1 MKDTPVHSA
10 AVLSELRRL
19 GILLESDA
27 LLPSVAGIVA
37 GGPIR
42 GSWWGHPRGRDIF
55 AVSCRLAEHPDLVV
69 VKLVSG
75 KLTWVHRKLWSALM
89 GVATS
94 GEPWQR
100 RGLAAPARM
109 VLSTIKKEGEVRTDR
124 IDRGRAAASK
134 ILEERLLVR
143 GEEVHTES
151 GAHARVLQTWERWA
165 RRARFTGRPMAPDS
179 ARRAF
184 EEIVHHL
191 NATHCAK
198 AFLPWER

>member
-1 MKDTPVHSA
+1 MKDVPDHA
-10 AVLSELRRL
+10 AALLKELERH

-27 LLPSVAGIVA
+27 LLPSVVGIVA

-55 AVSCRLAEHPDLVV
+55 AASSRLAEHPDLMV

-75 KLTWVHRKLWSALM
+75 KLTWVHRKLWSALL

-100 RGLAAPARM
+100 RGLSALARA
-109 VLSTIKKEGEVRTDR
+109 VLSRIEKEGEVRTDQL
-124 IDRGRAAASK
+124 DRPRAVASK

-165 RRARFTGRPMAPDS
+165 RRAHFSGLPMSPDP

-184 EEIVHHL
+184 EEIIHDL
-191 NATHCAK
+191 K
-198 AFLPWER
+198 AMHGSKASLPWER

>member
-1 MKDTPVHSA
+1 MKDIPVHAA
-10 AVLSELRRL
+10 AVLRELERL
-19 GILLESDA
+19 GILIESDA

-55 AVSCRLAEHPDLVV
+55 ATSCRLAEHPDLVV

-75 KLTWVHRKLWSALM
+75 KLTWVHRKLWSALL

-94 GEPWQR
+94 DEPWQR
-100 RGLAAPARM
+100 RGLAAPARI
-109 VLSTIKKEGEVRTDR
+109 VLSRIKREGEVRTDR
-124 IDRGRAAASK
+124 LDRPRAAASK

-165 RRARFTGRPMAPDS
+165 RRARFTGRSMAPDP

-191 NATHCAK
+191 NAAHGAK